1 MFLVKKISVVIVVLI
16 CFLACSQE
24 SFIKL
29 QKKAQEQEN
38 DGSKRPS
45 YVDSDYEVFSETIF
59 LQNMVYQPIEER
71 NAFFQLTKDGDDSF
85 NPETSV
91 ILLNEPSDNNEK
103 NPPLYQNDPNNNAN
117 NEKNPPL
124 YQNDPNNNANNEKNP
139 PLYQNDPNNN
149 ANNEKSP
156 FLYKPKRKAK
166 NPKLIEYS
174 QQDFYPLKN
183 GDIMMSKEGDQWLIE
198 IKSKALK
205 RFLKDQNDKDRQI
218 QTFTFNDTKTQIAQ
232 FKGKISSYV
241 YTTNDSDLSLRPFY
255 ESFLLEKKSDDLYM
269 VDKALDAIEVSKC
282 QMVLKKHSTD
292 KLDSQ
297 HKAISIDLDFK
308 KERFKSDTELFLECQ
323 S

>member
-1 MFLVKKISVVIVVLI
+1 MFLVKKIGVVIMILI

-24 SFIKL
+24 RFIKI

-59 LQNMVYQPIEER
+59 LQNMVYQPKEER
-71 NAFFQLTKDGDDSF
+71 DSFAQLTKDENDSF

-117 NEKNPPL
+117 NEKNP
-124 YQNDPNNNANNEKNP
+124 
-139 PLYQNDPNNN
+139 
-149 ANNEKSP
+149 

-174 QQDFYPLKN
+174 QQNFYPLKD
-183 GDIMMSKEGDQWLIE
+183 GDIVMSKEGDQWLIE

-241 YTTNDSDLSLRPFY
+241 YTTNNSDLSLRPFY

-269 VDKALDAIEVSKC
+269 VDKALDAIEISKC

>member
-1 MFLVKKISVVIVVLI
+1 MILI

-24 SFIKL
+24 RFIKL

-71 NAFFQLTKDGDDSF
+71 NALAQLTKDGDDSF

-91 ILLNEPSDNNEK
+91 ILLNEPSDNDTK
-103 NPPLYQNDPNNNAN
+103 NPPLYQNESNNNTAN
-117 NEKNPPL
+117 DDTKN
-124 YQNDPNNNANNEKNP
+124 
-139 PLYQNDPNNN
+139 
-149 ANNEKSP
+149 P
-156 FLYKPKRKAK
+156 FLYKPKRKTK

-174 QQDFYPLKN
+174 QQNFYPLKN
-183 GDIMMSKEGDQWLIE
+183 GDIIMSKEGDQWLVE

-241 YTTNDSDLSLRPFY
+241 YTTNNSDLSLRSFY
-255 ESFLLEKKSDDLYM
+255 KSFLLEKKSDDFYTIGAIG
-269 VDKALDAIEVSKC
+269 DKALDAIEISKC

>member
-1 MFLVKKISVVIVVLI
+1 MFLVKKIGVVIMILI

-24 SFIKL
+24 SFIKM

-59 LQNMVYQPIEER
+59 LQNMVYQSIEER
-71 NAFFQLTKDGDDSF
+71 NAFFQLTKDEDNSF
-85 NPETSV
+85 NPENSV
-91 ILLNEPSDNNEK
+91 ILLNEPSDNSEK
-103 NPPLYQNDPNNNAN
+103 NPPSYPNESDNNTNNAN
-117 NEKNPPL
+117 NDTKN
-124 YQNDPNNNANNEKNP
+124 
-139 PLYQNDPNNN
+139 
-149 ANNEKSP
+149 P
-156 FLYKPKRKAK
+156 FLYKPKRKTK

-183 GDIMMSKEGDQWLIE
+183 GDIIMSKEGDQWLIE
-198 IKSKALK
+198 IQSKALK

-218 QTFTFNDTKTQIAQ
+218 QTFTFNDTKTQIVQ

-255 ESFLLEKKSDDLYM
+255 ESFLLEKKSDNVYTIEN
-269 VDKALDAIEVSKC
+269 KALDTMEISKC

>member
-1 MFLVKKISVVIVVLI
+1 MVLI
-16 CFLACSQE
+16 GFLACSQE
-24 SFIKL
+24 RFIQL

-59 LQNMVYQPIEER
+59 LQNMVYQPIRER
-71 NAFFQLTKDGDDSF
+71 DAFVQPTKDGDDSF

-91 ILLNEPSDNNEK
+91 ILLDEPSDNDTK
-103 NPPLYQNDPNNNAN
+103 NPPLNQNESNNTAN
-117 NEKNPPL
+117 NDTKN
-124 YQNDPNNNANNEKNP
+124 
-139 PLYQNDPNNN
+139 
-149 ANNEKSP
+149 P
-156 FLYKPKRKAK
+156 FLYKPKRKTK
-166 NPKLIEYS
+166 DPKLIEYS
-174 QQDFYPLKN
+174 QQNFYPLKD

-241 YTTNDSDLSLRPFY
+241 YTTNNSDLSLRPFY
-255 ESFLLEKKSDDLYM
+255 ESFLLEKKSDDFYTIGAIG
-269 VDKALDAIEVSKC
+269 DKALDAIEISKC

>member
-1 MFLVKKISVVIVVLI
+1 MFLVKKIGVVIMILI

-24 SFIKL
+24 RFIKL

-59 LQNMVYQPIEER
+59 LQNMVYQPTNER
-71 NAFFQLTKDGDDSF
+71 NAFFQLTKDEDDSF

-91 ILLNEPSDNNEK
+91 ILLNEPSDNDTK
-103 NPPLYQNDPNNNAN
+103 NPPLNQNESNTNTAN
-117 NEKNPPL
+117 DDTKN
-124 YQNDPNNNANNEKNP
+124 
-139 PLYQNDPNNN
+139 
-149 ANNEKSP
+149 P
-156 FLYKPKRKAK
+156 FLYKPKRKTK

-174 QQDFYPLKN
+174 QQNFYPLKD
-183 GDIMMSKEGDQWLIE
+183 GDIVMSKEGDQWLIE
-198 IKSKALK
+198 IQSKALK

-255 ESFLLEKKSDDLYM
+255 ESFLLEKKSDDLYTIEN
-269 VDKALDAIEVSKC
+269 KALDTIEISKC

>member
-1 MFLVKKISVVIVVLI
+1 MFLVKKIGVVVVVLI
-16 CFLACSQE
+16 GFLACSQE
-24 SFIKL
+24 RFIQL

-59 LQNMVYQPIEER
+59 LQNMVHQPIKER
-71 NAFFQLTKDGDDSF
+71 DAFAQLAKDEDDSF

-91 ILLNEPSDNNEK
+91 ILLNEPSDNDTK
-103 NPPLYQNDPNNNAN
+103 NPPLNQNESNNNTASN
-117 NEKNPPL
+117 DTKN
-124 YQNDPNNNANNEKNP
+124 
-139 PLYQNDPNNN
+139 
-149 ANNEKSP
+149 P
-156 FLYKPKRKAK
+156 FLYKPKRKTK
-166 NPKLIEYS
+166 DPKLIEYS
-174 QQDFYPLKN
+174 QQNFYPLKD
-183 GDIMMSKEGDQWLIE
+183 GDIIMSKEGDQWLIE

-241 YTTNDSDLSLRPFY
+241 YTTNNSNLSLRPFY
-255 ESFLLEKKSDDLYM
+255 ESFLLEKKSDDFYTIGAIG
-269 VDKALDAIEVSKC
+269 DKALDAIEIQKC

>member
-1 MFLVKKISVVIVVLI
+1 MVLI
-16 CFLACSQE
+16 GFLACSQE
-24 SFIKL
+24 RFIQL

-59 LQNMVYQPIEER
+59 LQNMVHQPIKER
-71 NAFFQLTKDGDDSF
+71 DAFAQLTKDEDDSF

-91 ILLNEPSDNNEK
+91 ILLDEPSDNDTK
-103 NPPLYQNDPNNNAN
+103 NPPLNQNESSNNTASNDT
-117 NEKNPPL
+117 KN
-124 YQNDPNNNANNEKNP
+124 
-139 PLYQNDPNNN
+139 
-149 ANNEKSP
+149 P
-156 FLYKPKRKAK
+156 FLYKPKRKTK
-166 NPKLIEYS
+166 DPKLIEYS
-174 QQDFYPLKN
+174 QQNFYPLKD
-183 GDIMMSKEGDQWLIE
+183 GDIIISKEGDQWLIE

-241 YTTNDSDLSLRPFY
+241 YTTNNSDLSLRPFY

-269 VDKALDAIEVSKC
+269 IGAIGDKALDAIEIQKC

>member
-1 MFLVKKISVVIVVLI
+1 MFLVKKISVVIMILI

-24 SFIKL
+24 RFIKL

-59 LQNMVYQPIEER
+59 LQNMVYQPMEEKDSF
-71 NAFFQLTKDGDDSF
+71 AQLTKDGDDSF

-91 ILLNEPSDNNEK
+91 ILLNEPSDNDTK
-103 NPPLYQNDPNNNAN
+103 NPPLYQNESNTNTAN
-117 NEKNPPL
+117 NDTKN
-124 YQNDPNNNANNEKNP
+124 
-139 PLYQNDPNNN
+139 
-149 ANNEKSP
+149 P
-156 FLYKPKRKAK
+156 FLYKPKRKTK

-174 QQDFYPLKN
+174 QQNFYPLKD
-183 GDIMMSKEGDQWLIE
+183 GDIVMSKEGDQWLIE

-205 RFLKDQNDKDRQI
+205 RFLKNQNDKDRQI

-241 YTTNDSDLSLRPFY
+241 YTTNNSDLSLRPFY
-255 ESFLLEKKSDDLYM
+255 KSFLLEKKSDDFYTIGAIG
-269 VDKALDAIEVSKC
+269 DKALDAIEISKC

>member
-1 MFLVKKISVVIVVLI
+1 MILI

-71 NAFFQLTKDGDDSF
+71 NAFFQLTNDEDNDPK
-85 NPETSV
+85 ETPL

-103 NPPLYQNDPNNNAN
+103 NPPLYPNDPHNNTNNAN
-117 NEKNPPL
+117 NDTKN
-124 YQNDPNNNANNEKNP
+124 
-139 PLYQNDPNNN
+139 
-149 ANNEKSP
+149 P

-183 GDIMMSKEGDQWLIE
+183 GDIIMSKEGDQWLIE

-255 ESFLLEKKSDDLYM
+255 ESFLLEKKSDDLYTIG
-269 VDKALDAIEVSKC
+269 DKALDAIEISKC

>member
-1 MFLVKKISVVIVVLI
+1 MILV

-24 SFIKL
+24 RFIKL

-38 DGSKRPS
+38 DGSQRPS

-71 NAFFQLTKDGDDSF
+71 NAFFQLTRDEYDSF

-117 NEKNPPL
+117 NEKNP
-124 YQNDPNNNANNEKNP
+124 
-139 PLYQNDPNNN
+139 
-149 ANNEKSP
+149 
-156 FLYKPKRKAK
+156 FLYKPKRKTK

-174 QQDFYPLKN
+174 QQNFYPLKD

-241 YTTNDSDLSLRPFY
+241 YTTNNSDLSLRPFY
-255 ESFLLEKKSDDLYM
+255 ESFLLEKKSDDLYTIG
-269 VDKALDAIEVSKC
+269 DKALDAIEIQKC

-308 KERFKSDTELFLECQ
+308 KERFKSDTELFLECLKE

>member
-1 MFLVKKISVVIVVLI
+1 MVLI
-16 CFLACSQE
+16 GFLACSQE
-24 SFIKL
+24 RFIQL

-59 LQNMVYQPIEER
+59 LQNMVHQPIKER
-71 NAFFQLTKDGDDSF
+71 DAFAQLTKDGDDSFNPSF

-91 ILLNEPSDNNEK
+91 ILLNEPSDNDTK
-103 NPPLYQNDPNNNAN
+103 NPPLNQNESNTNTAN
-117 NEKNPPL
+117 NDVKN
-124 YQNDPNNNANNEKNP
+124 
-139 PLYQNDPNNN
+139 
-149 ANNEKSP
+149 P
-156 FLYKPKRKAK
+156 FLYKPKRKTK
-166 NPKLIEYS
+166 DPKLIEYS
-174 QQDFYPLKN
+174 QQNFYPLKD
-183 GDIMMSKEGDQWLIE
+183 GDIVMSKEGDQWLIE

-241 YTTNDSDLSLRPFY
+241 YTTNNSDLSLRPFY
-255 ESFLLEKKSDDLYM
+255 ESFLLEKKSDDFYTIGAIG
-269 VDKALDAIEVSKC
+269 DKALDAIEIQKC

>member
-1 MFLVKKISVVIVVLI
+1 MFLVKKIGVVVVVLI
-16 CFLACSQE
+16 GFLACSQE
-24 SFIKL
+24 RFIQL

-59 LQNMVYQPIEER
+59 LQNMVHQPIKER
-71 NAFFQLTKDGDDSF
+71 DAFAQLTKDGDDSF

-91 ILLNEPSDNNEK
+91 ILLNEPSDNDTK
-103 NPPLYQNDPNNNAN
+103 NPPLNQNESNNNTASN
-117 NEKNPPL
+117 DTKN
-124 YQNDPNNNANNEKNP
+124 
-139 PLYQNDPNNN
+139 
-149 ANNEKSP
+149 P
-156 FLYKPKRKAK
+156 FLYKPKRKTK
-166 NPKLIEYS
+166 DPKLIEYS
-174 QQDFYPLKN
+174 QQNFYPLKD
-183 GDIMMSKEGDQWLIE
+183 GDIVMSKEGDQWLIE

-241 YTTNDSDLSLRPFY
+241 YTTNNSNLSLRPFY
-255 ESFLLEKKSDDLYM
+255 ESFLLEKKSDDLYTIGA
-269 VDKALDAIEVSKC
+269 DKALDAIEIQKC

>member
-1 MFLVKKISVVIVVLI
+1 MFLVKKIGVVVVVLI
-16 CFLACSQE
+16 GFLACSQE
-24 SFIKL
+24 RFIQL

-59 LQNMVYQPIEER
+59 LQNMVHQPIKER
-71 NAFFQLTKDGDDSF
+71 DAFAQLTKDEDDSF
-85 NPETSV
+85 NSETSV
-91 ILLNEPSDNNEK
+91 ILLNEPSDNDTK
-103 NPPLYQNDPNNNAN
+103 NPPLNQNESSNNTASNDT
-117 NEKNPPL
+117 KN
-124 YQNDPNNNANNEKNP
+124 
-139 PLYQNDPNNN
+139 
-149 ANNEKSP
+149 P
-156 FLYKPKRKAK
+156 FLYKPKRKTK
-166 NPKLIEYS
+166 DPKLIEYS
-174 QQDFYPLKN
+174 QQNFYPLKD

-198 IKSKALK
+198 IKSKSLK

-241 YTTNDSDLSLRPFY
+241 YTTNNSDLSLRPFY
-255 ESFLLEKKSDDLYM
+255 ESFLLEKKSDDLYTIG
-269 VDKALDAIEVSKC
+269 DKALDTIEVSKC

-323 S
+323 N

>member
-1 MFLVKKISVVIVVLI
+1 MFLVKRIGVVIMVLI

-24 SFIKL
+24 RFIKL

-71 NAFFQLTKDGDDSF
+71 DSFAQLTKDENDSF

-91 ILLNEPSDNNEK
+91 ILLNEPSDNDTK
-103 NPPLYQNDPNNNAN
+103 NPPLNQNESNTNTAN
-117 NEKNPPL
+117 DDTKN
-124 YQNDPNNNANNEKNP
+124 
-139 PLYQNDPNNN
+139 
-149 ANNEKSP
+149 P
-156 FLYKPKRKAK
+156 FLYKPKRKTK

-174 QQDFYPLKN
+174 QQNFYPLKD
-183 GDIMMSKEGDQWLIE
+183 GDIVMSKEGDQWLIE

-205 RFLKDQNDKDRQI
+205 RFLRDQNDKDRQI

-241 YTTNDSDLSLRPFY
+241 YTTNNSDLSLRPFY
-255 ESFLLEKKSDDLYM
+255 ESFLLEKKSDNLYTIG
-269 VDKALDAIEVSKC
+269 DKALDAIEISKC

>member
-1 MFLVKKISVVIVVLI
+1 MVLI
-16 CFLACSQE
+16 GFLACSQE
-24 SFIKL
+24 RFIKL

-71 NAFFQLTKDGDDSF
+71 NAFFQLTKDENDSF

-91 ILLNEPSDNNEK
+91 ILLNEPSGNDTK
-103 NPPLYQNDPNNNAN
+103 NPPLYQNESNTNTAN
-117 NEKNPPL
+117 NDTKN
-124 YQNDPNNNANNEKNP
+124 
-139 PLYQNDPNNN
+139 
-149 ANNEKSP
+149 P
-156 FLYKPKRKAK
+156 FLYKPKRKTK
-166 NPKLIEYS
+166 DPKLIEYS
-174 QQDFYPLKN
+174 QQNFYPLKD
-183 GDIMMSKEGDQWLIE
+183 GDIIMSKEGDQWLVE

-241 YTTNDSDLSLRPFY
+241 YTTNNSDLSLRPFY
-255 ESFLLEKKSDDLYM
+255 ESFLLEKKSDDLYTIG
-269 VDKALDAIEVSKC
+269 DKALDAIEISKC

>member
-1 MFLVKKISVVIVVLI
+1 MFLVKKIGVVIMILI

-38 DGSKRPS
+38 DGSKRPN

-59 LQNMVYQPIEER
+59 LQNMVYQPIEET
-71 NAFFQLTKDGDDSF
+71 NAFFQLTNDEDNDPK
-85 NPETSV
+85 ETPL

-103 NPPLYQNDPNNNAN
+103 NPPLYPNESHNNTAN
-117 NEKNPPL
+117 NDTKN
-124 YQNDPNNNANNEKNP
+124 
-139 PLYQNDPNNN
+139 
-149 ANNEKSP
+149 P
-156 FLYKPKRKAK
+156 FLYKKRKAK

-183 GDIMMSKEGDQWLIE
+183 GDIIMSKEGDQWLIE

-232 FKGKISSYV
+232 FKGKISSYI

-255 ESFLLEKKSDDLYM
+255 ESFLLEKKSDDLYTIG
-269 VDKALDAIEVSKC
+269 DKALDAIEISKC

-297 HKAISIDLDFK
+297 HKAISINLDFK

>member
-1 MFLVKKISVVIVVLI
+1 MFLVKKIGVVVVVLI

-24 SFIKL
+24 RFIQL

-59 LQNMVYQPIEER
+59 LKNMVYQPTEER
-71 NAFFQLTKDGDDSF
+71 DSFAQLTKDEDDSF
-85 NPETSV
+85 NHETPL
-91 ILLNEPSDNNEK
+91 ILLNEPSDNDTK
-103 NPPLYQNDPNNNAN
+103 NSPLYQNESNNNTAN
-117 NEKNPPL
+117 N
-124 YQNDPNNNANNEKNP
+124 DT
-139 PLYQNDPNNN
+139 
-149 ANNEKSP
+149 KSP
-156 FLYKPKRKAK
+156 FLYKPKRKTK

-174 QQDFYPLKN
+174 QQNFYPLKD

-241 YTTNDSDLSLRPFY
+241 YTTTNSGLSLRPFY
-255 ESFLLEKKSDDLYM
+255 ESFLLEKKSDDLYTIG
-269 VDKALDAIEVSKC
+269 DKALDTIEISKC

-308 KERFKSDTELFLECQ
+308 KERFKSDMELFLECLKE

>member
-1 MFLVKKISVVIVVLI
+1 MFLVKKIGVVVVVLI
-16 CFLACSQE
+16 GFLACSQE
-24 SFIKL
+24 RFIQL

-59 LQNMVYQPIEER
+59 LQNMVHQPIKER
-71 NAFFQLTKDGDDSF
+71 DAFAQLAKDEDDSF

-91 ILLNEPSDNNEK
+91 ILLNEPSDNDTK
-103 NPPLYQNDPNNNAN
+103 NPPLNQNESNNNTAN
-117 NEKNPPL
+117 NDTKN
-124 YQNDPNNNANNEKNP
+124 
-139 PLYQNDPNNN
+139 
-149 ANNEKSP
+149 P
-156 FLYKPKRKAK
+156 FLYKPKRKTK
-166 NPKLIEYS
+166 DPKLIEYS
-174 QQDFYPLKN
+174 QQNFYPLKD
-183 GDIMMSKEGDQWLIE
+183 GDIVMSKEGDQWLIE

-241 YTTNDSDLSLRPFY
+241 YTTNNSNLSLRPFY
-255 ESFLLEKKSDDLYM
+255 ESFLLEKKSDDFYTIGAIG
-269 VDKALDAIEVSKC
+269 DKALDAIEIHKC

>member
-1 MFLVKKISVVIVVLI
+1 MFLVKKIGVVIVVLI
-16 CFLACSQE
+16 GFLACSQE
-24 SFIKL
+24 RFIQL

-59 LQNMVYQPIEER
+59 LKNMVYQPKEER
-71 NAFFQLTKDGDDSF
+71 DSFAQLTKDGDDSF

-91 ILLNEPSDNNEK
+91 ILLNEPSDNDTK
-103 NPPLYQNDPNNNAN
+103 NPPLYQSESNNNTAN
-117 NEKNPPL
+117 NDTKN
-124 YQNDPNNNANNEKNP
+124 
-139 PLYQNDPNNN
+139 
-149 ANNEKSP
+149 P
-156 FLYKPKRKAK
+156 FLYKPKRKTK
-166 NPKLIEYS
+166 DPKLIEYS
-174 QQDFYPLKN
+174 QQNFYPLKD

-241 YTTNDSDLSLRPFY
+241 YTTNNSDLSLRPFY
-255 ESFLLEKKSDDLYM
+255 ESFLLEKKSDDFYTIG
-269 VDKALDAIEVSKC
+269 DKALDAIEISKC

-308 KERFKSDTELFLECQ
+308 KERFKSDIKLFLECQ
-323 S
+323 N

>member
-1 MFLVKKISVVIVVLI
+1 MFLVKKIGVVVVVLI
-16 CFLACSQE
+16 GFLACSQE
-24 SFIKL
+24 RFIQL

-59 LQNMVYQPIEER
+59 LQNMVYQPMEER
-71 NAFFQLTKDGDDSF
+71 DSFAQLTKDGDDSF

-91 ILLNEPSDNNEK
+91 ILLNEPSDNDTK
-103 NPPLYQNDPNNNAN
+103 N
-117 NEKNPPL
+117 
-124 YQNDPNNNANNEKNP
+124 
-139 PLYQNDPNNN
+139 
-149 ANNEKSP
+149 P
-156 FLYKPKRKAK
+156 FLYKPKRKTK
-166 NPKLIEYS
+166 DPKLIEYS
-174 QQDFYPLKN
+174 QQNFYPLKD
-183 GDIMMSKEGDQWLIE
+183 GDIIMSKEGDQWLIE

-241 YTTNDSDLSLRPFY
+241 YTTNNSNLSLRPFY

-269 VDKALDAIEVSKC
+269 IGAIGDKALDVIEIQKC

-323 S
+323 N

>member
-1 MFLVKKISVVIVVLI
+1 MFLVKKISVVVVVLI
-16 CFLACSQE
+16 GFLACSQE
-24 SFIKL
+24 RFIKL

-59 LQNMVYQPIEER
+59 LQNMVYQPTNER
-71 NAFFQLTKDGDDSF
+71 NAFFQLTKDGNDSF

-91 ILLNEPSDNNEK
+91 ILLNEPSD
-103 NPPLYQNDPNNNAN
+103 
-117 NEKNPPL
+117 
-124 YQNDPNNNANNEKNP
+124 NNEKNP

-174 QQDFYPLKN
+174 QQNFYPLKD
-183 GDIMMSKEGDQWLIE
+183 GDIVMSKEGDQWLIE

-255 ESFLLEKKSDDLYM
+255 ESFLLEKKSDNVYTIG
-269 VDKALDAIEVSKC
+269 DKALDTIEISKC

>member
-1 MFLVKKISVVIVVLI
+1 MFLVKKIGVVVVVLI
-16 CFLACSQE
+16 GFLACSQE
-24 SFIKL
+24 RFIQL

-59 LQNMVYQPIEER
+59 LQNMVYQPIKER
-71 NAFFQLTKDGDDSF
+71 DAFVQLTKDGDDSF

-91 ILLNEPSDNNEK
+91 ILLDEPSDNDTK
-103 NPPLYQNDPNNNAN
+103 SPPLNQNESNNNTASN
-117 NEKNPPL
+117 DTKN
-124 YQNDPNNNANNEKNP
+124 
-139 PLYQNDPNNN
+139 
-149 ANNEKSP
+149 P
-156 FLYKPKRKAK
+156 FLYKPKRKTK
-166 NPKLIEYS
+166 DPKLIEYS
-174 QQDFYPLKN
+174 QQNFYPLKD
-183 GDIMMSKEGDQWLIE
+183 GDIVMSKEGDQWLIE

-241 YTTNDSDLSLRPFY
+241 YTTNNSNLSLRPFY
-255 ESFLLEKKSDDLYM
+255 ESFLLEKKSDDLYTM
-269 VDKALDAIEVSKC
+269 IGDKALDAIEIQKC

>member
-1 MFLVKKISVVIVVLI
+1 MFLVKKIGVVVVVLI
-16 CFLACSQE
+16 GFLACSQE
-24 SFIKL
+24 RFIQL

-59 LQNMVYQPIEER
+59 LQNMVYQPIKER
-71 NAFFQLTKDGDDSF
+71 DAFAQLTKDEDDSF
-85 NPETSV
+85 NYETSV
-91 ILLNEPSDNNEK
+91 ILLNEPSDNDTK
-103 NPPLYQNDPNNNAN
+103 NPPLNQNESNTNTAN
-117 NEKNPPL
+117 NDIKN
-124 YQNDPNNNANNEKNP
+124 
-139 PLYQNDPNNN
+139 
-149 ANNEKSP
+149 P
-156 FLYKPKRKAK
+156 FLYKPKRKTK
-166 NPKLIEYS
+166 DPKLIEYS
-174 QQDFYPLKN
+174 QQNFYPLKD
-183 GDIMMSKEGDQWLIE
+183 GDIVMSKEGDQWLIE

-205 RFLKDQNDKDRQI
+205 RFLRDQNDKDRQI
-218 QTFTFNDTKTQIAQ
+218 QTFTFNNTKTQIAQ

-241 YTTNDSDLSLRPFY
+241 YTTNNSNLSLRPFY
-255 ESFLLEKKSDDLYM
+255 ESFLLEKKSDDFYTIGAIG
-269 VDKALDAIEVSKC
+269 DKALDAIEIHKC

>member
-1 MFLVKKISVVIVVLI
+1 MILI

-24 SFIKL
+24 RFIKL

-38 DGSKRPS
+38 DGSQRPS

-71 NAFFQLTKDGDDSF
+71 NAFFQLTKDEYDSF

-117 NEKNPPL
+117 NEKNP
-124 YQNDPNNNANNEKNP
+124 
-139 PLYQNDPNNN
+139 
-149 ANNEKSP
+149 
-156 FLYKPKRKAK
+156 FLYKPKRKTK

-174 QQDFYPLKN
+174 QQNFYPLKD
-183 GDIMMSKEGDQWLIE
+183 GDIVMSKEGDQWLVE
-198 IKSKALK
+198 IQSKALK

-241 YTTNDSDLSLRPFY
+241 YTTNNSDLSLRPFY
-255 ESFLLEKKSDDLYM
+255 KSFLLEKKSDDFYTIGA
-269 VDKALDAIEVSKC
+269 DKALDAIEISKC

>member
-1 MFLVKKISVVIVVLI
+1 MVLI
-16 CFLACSQE
+16 GFLACSQE
-24 SFIKL
+24 RFIQL

-59 LQNMVYQPIEER
+59 LKNMVYQPTRER
-71 NAFFQLTKDGDDSF
+71 DAFVQPTKDGDDSF
-85 NPETSV
+85 NSETSV
-91 ILLNEPSDNNEK
+91 ILLDEPSDNDTK
-103 NPPLYQNDPNNNAN
+103 NPPLNQNESSNNTAN
-117 NEKNPPL
+117 NDTKN
-124 YQNDPNNNANNEKNP
+124 
-139 PLYQNDPNNN
+139 
-149 ANNEKSP
+149 P
-156 FLYKPKRKAK
+156 FLYKPKRKTK
-166 NPKLIEYS
+166 DPKLIEYS
-174 QQDFYPLKN
+174 QQNFYPLKD
-183 GDIMMSKEGDQWLIE
+183 GDIVMSKEGNQWLIE

-205 RFLKDQNDKDRQI
+205 RFLKDQNNKDRQI

-241 YTTNDSDLSLRPFY
+241 YTTNNSNLSLRPFY
-255 ESFLLEKKSDDLYM
+255 ESFLLEKKSDDLYTIG
-269 VDKALDAIEVSKC
+269 DKALDAIEIQKC

>member
-1 MFLVKKISVVIVVLI
+1 MFLVKKIGVVIMILV

-24 SFIKL
+24 SFIKM

-59 LQNMVYQPIEER
+59 LQNMVYQPMEER
-71 NAFFQLTKDGDDSF
+71 NAFFQLTKDEDNSF

-91 ILLNEPSDNNEK
+91 ILLNEPSDNDTK

-117 NEKNPPL
+117 NEKN
-124 YQNDPNNNANNEKNP
+124 
-139 PLYQNDPNNN
+139 
-149 ANNEKSP
+149 P

-174 QQDFYPLKN
+174 QQNFYPLKD
-183 GDIMMSKEGDQWLIE
+183 GDIIMSKEGDQWLIE

-255 ESFLLEKKSDDLYM
+255 ESFLLEKKSDDLYTIG
-269 VDKALDAIEVSKC
+269 DKALDAIEISKC

-308 KERFKSDTELFLECQ
+308 KERFKSDTELFLECLKE

>member
-1 MFLVKKISVVIVVLI
+1 MFLVKKIGVVVVVLI
-16 CFLACSQE
+16 GFLACSQE

-59 LQNMVYQPIEER
+59 LQNMVHQPIKER
-71 NAFFQLTKDGDDSF
+71 DAFAQLTKDGNDSFDLSF

-91 ILLNEPSDNNEK
+91 ILLNEPSDNDTK
-103 NPPLYQNDPNNNAN
+103 NPPLNQNESNNNTAN
-117 NEKNPPL
+117 NDTKN
-124 YQNDPNNNANNEKNP
+124 
-139 PLYQNDPNNN
+139 
-149 ANNEKSP
+149 P
-156 FLYKPKRKAK
+156 FLYKPKRKTK
-166 NPKLIEYS
+166 DPKLIEYS
-174 QQDFYPLKN
+174 QQNFYPLKN
-183 GDIMMSKEGDQWLIE
+183 GDIIMSKEGDQWLIE

-241 YTTNDSDLSLRPFY
+241 YTTNNSNLSLRPFY
-255 ESFLLEKKSDDLYM
+255 ESFLLEKKSDDFYTIGAIG
-269 VDKALDAIEVSKC
+269 DKTLDTIEISKC

>member
-1 MFLVKKISVVIVVLI
+1 MFLVKKIGVVVVVLI
-16 CFLACSQE
+16 GFLACSQE
-24 SFIKL
+24 RFIQL

-59 LQNMVYQPIEER
+59 LQNMVHQPIKER
-71 NAFFQLTKDGDDSF
+71 DAFAQLTKDEDDSF

-91 ILLNEPSDNNEK
+91 ILLDEPSDNDIK
-103 NPPLYQNDPNNNAN
+103 NPPLNQNESNNNTAN
-117 NEKNPPL
+117 NDTKN
-124 YQNDPNNNANNEKNP
+124 
-139 PLYQNDPNNN
+139 
-149 ANNEKSP
+149 P
-156 FLYKPKRKAK
+156 FLYKPKRKTK
-166 NPKLIEYS
+166 DPKLIEYS
-174 QQDFYPLKN
+174 QQNFYPLKD
-183 GDIMMSKEGDQWLIE
+183 GDIVMSKEGDQWLIE
-198 IKSKALK
+198 IKSKSLK

-241 YTTNDSDLSLRPFY
+241 YTTNNSNLSLRPFY
-255 ESFLLEKKSDDLYM
+255 ESFLLEKKSDDFYM
-269 VDKALDAIEVSKC
+269 IGAIGDKALDAIEIHKC

>member
-1 MFLVKKISVVIVVLI
+1 MILI

-24 SFIKL
+24 RFIQL
-29 QKKAQEQEN
+29 QKKVQEQEN
-38 DGSKRPS
+38 DGSQRPS

-59 LQNMVYQPIEER
+59 LQNMVYQPTEER
-71 NAFFQLTKDGDDSF
+71 DSFAQLTKDENDSF

-103 NPPLYQNDPNNNAN
+103 NPL
-117 NEKNPPL
+117 
-124 YQNDPNNNANNEKNP
+124 
-139 PLYQNDPNNN
+139 LYQNDPNNN

-156 FLYKPKRKAK
+156 FLYKPKRKTK

-174 QQDFYPLKN
+174 QQDFYPLKD
-183 GDIMMSKEGDQWLIE
+183 GDIMMSKERDQWLVE

-269 VDKALDAIEVSKC
+269 VDKALDTIEISKC

>member
-1 MFLVKKISVVIVVLI
+1 MILI

-24 SFIKL
+24 RFIKL

-38 DGSKRPS
+38 DGSQRPS

-71 NAFFQLTKDGDDSF
+71 NAFFQLTKDENDSF

-117 NEKNPPL
+117 NEKNP
-124 YQNDPNNNANNEKNP
+124 
-139 PLYQNDPNNN
+139 
-149 ANNEKSP
+149 
-156 FLYKPKRKAK
+156 FLYKPKRKTK

-174 QQDFYPLKN
+174 QQNFYPLKN
-183 GDIMMSKEGDQWLIE
+183 GDIIMSKEGDQWLVE

-241 YTTNDSDLSLRPFY
+241 YTTNNSDLSLRPFY
-255 ESFLLEKKSDDLYM
+255 ESFLLEKKSDDFYTIGAIG
-269 VDKALDAIEVSKC
+269 DKALDAIEISKC

>member
-1 MFLVKKISVVIVVLI
+1 MILI

-24 SFIKL
+24 RFIKL

-45 YVDSDYEVFSETIF
+45 YVDSDHEVFSETIF
-59 LQNMVYQPIEER
+59 LQNMVYQPIEEKDSF
-71 NAFFQLTKDGDDSF
+71 AQLTKDGNDSF

-117 NEKNPPL
+117 NEKNP
-124 YQNDPNNNANNEKNP
+124 
-139 PLYQNDPNNN
+139 
-149 ANNEKSP
+149 
-156 FLYKPKRKAK
+156 FLYKPKRKTK

-174 QQDFYPLKN
+174 QQNFYPLKN
-183 GDIMMSKEGDQWLIE
+183 GDIIMSKEGDQWLVE

-255 ESFLLEKKSDDLYM
+255 ESFLLEKKSDDLYTIGAIG
-269 VDKALDAIEVSKC
+269 DKALDTIEISKC

>member
-1 MFLVKKISVVIVVLI
+1 MFLVKKIGVVIAVLM

-24 SFIKL
+24 RFIQL
-29 QKKAQEQEN
+29 QKKAQDQEN

-59 LQNMVYQPIEER
+59 LKNMVYQPMEER
-71 NAFFQLTKDGDDSF
+71 DSFAQLTKDEDDSF

-91 ILLNEPSDNNEK
+91 ILLNEPSDNDTK
-103 NPPLYQNDPNNNAN
+103 NPPLNQNESNNNTAN
-117 NEKNPPL
+117 NDVKN
-124 YQNDPNNNANNEKNP
+124 
-139 PLYQNDPNNN
+139 
-149 ANNEKSP
+149 P
-156 FLYKPKRKAK
+156 FLYKPKRKTK
-166 NPKLIEYS
+166 DPKLIEYS
-174 QQDFYPLKN
+174 QQNFYPLKD

-241 YTTNDSDLSLRPFY
+241 YTTNNSNLSLRPFY
-255 ESFLLEKKSDDLYM
+255 ESFLLEKKSDDFYTIGAIG
-269 VDKALDAIEVSKC
+269 DKALDAIEIQKC

>member
-1 MFLVKKISVVIVVLI
+1 MFLVKKIGVVVVVLI
-16 CFLACSQE
+16 GFLACSQE
-24 SFIKL
+24 RFIQL

-59 LQNMVYQPIEER
+59 LKNMVYQPIKER
-71 NAFFQLTKDGDDSF
+71 DAFVQPTKDEDDSF

-91 ILLNEPSDNNEK
+91 ILLNEPSDNDTK
-103 NPPLYQNDPNNNAN
+103 NPPLNQNESNNNA
-117 NEKNPPL
+117 
-124 YQNDPNNNANNEKNP
+124 ANNDTKN
-139 PLYQNDPNNN
+139 L
-149 ANNEKSP
+149 
-156 FLYKPKRKAK
+156 FLYKPKRKTK
-166 NPKLIEYS
+166 DPKLIEYS
-174 QQDFYPLKN
+174 QQNFYPLKD
-183 GDIMMSKEGDQWLIE
+183 GDIVMSKEGDQWLIE
-198 IKSKALK
+198 IKSKSLK

-241 YTTNDSDLSLRPFY
+241 YTTNNSDLSLRPFY
-255 ESFLLEKKSDDLYM
+255 ESFLLEKKSDDFYM
-269 VDKALDAIEVSKC
+269 IGAIGDKALDAIEIQKC

>member
-1 MFLVKKISVVIVVLI
+1 MILI

-24 SFIKL
+24 RFIKL

-38 DGSKRPS
+38 DGSQRPS

-71 NAFFQLTKDGDDSF
+71 NAFFQLTNDEDN
-85 NPETSV
+85 NPKETSV

-103 NPPLYQNDPNNNAN
+103 NPPLNPNESNTNTAN
-117 NEKNPPL
+117 NDTKN
-124 YQNDPNNNANNEKNP
+124 
-139 PLYQNDPNNN
+139 
-149 ANNEKSP
+149 P

-174 QQDFYPLKN
+174 QQNFYPLKD
-183 GDIMMSKEGDQWLIE
+183 GDIVMSKEGDQWLIE

-269 VDKALDAIEVSKC
+269 VDKALDAIEISKC

-308 KERFKSDTELFLECQ
+308 KERFKSDTELFLECLKE

>member
-1 MFLVKKISVVIVVLI
+1 MFLVKKIGVVVVVLI
-16 CFLACSQE
+16 GFLACSQE
-24 SFIKL
+24 RFIQL

-59 LQNMVYQPIEER
+59 LKNMVHQPIKER
-71 NAFFQLTKDGDDSF
+71 DAFVQPTKDGDDSFNPSF

-91 ILLNEPSDNNEK
+91 ILLNEPSDNDTK
-103 NPPLYQNDPNNNAN
+103 NPPLNQNESNNNTASN
-117 NEKNPPL
+117 DTKN
-124 YQNDPNNNANNEKNP
+124 
-139 PLYQNDPNNN
+139 
-149 ANNEKSP
+149 P
-156 FLYKPKRKAK
+156 FLYKPKRKTK
-166 NPKLIEYS
+166 DPKLIEYS
-174 QQDFYPLKN
+174 QQNFYPLKD

-205 RFLKDQNDKDRQI
+205 RFLKDQNGKDRQI

-241 YTTNDSDLSLRPFY
+241 YTTNNSDLSLRPFY
-255 ESFLLEKKSDDLYM
+255 ESFLLEKKSDNLYTIG
-269 VDKALDAIEVSKC
+269 DKALDAIEISKC

-323 S
+323 N

>member
-1 MFLVKKISVVIVVLI
+1 MFLVKKISVVIMILI

-24 SFIKL
+24 RFIKL

-59 LQNMVYQPIEER
+59 LQNMVYQPKEER
-71 NAFFQLTKDGDDSF
+71 DSFAQLTKDEDSFF

-117 NEKNPPL
+117 NEK
-124 YQNDPNNNANNEKNP
+124 
-139 PLYQNDPNNN
+139 
-149 ANNEKSP
+149 SP
-156 FLYKPKRKAK
+156 FLYKPKRKTK

-174 QQDFYPLKN
+174 QQNFYPLKN

-255 ESFLLEKKSDDLYM
+255 ESFLLEKKSDDFYTIGAIG
-269 VDKALDAIEVSKC
+269 DKALDAIEISKC

>member
-1 MFLVKKISVVIVVLI
+1 MFLVKKIGVVIMILV

-24 SFIKL
+24 SFIKM

-71 NAFFQLTKDGDDSF
+71 NAFFQLTKDEDNSF
-85 NPETSV
+85 NPENSV
-91 ILLNEPSDNNEK
+91 ILLNEPSDNDTK
-103 NPPLYQNDPNNNAN
+103 NPPSYPNDPNNN
-117 NEKNPPL
+117 
-124 YQNDPNNNANNEKNP
+124 DNNANNVKN
-139 PLYQNDPNNN
+139 
-149 ANNEKSP
+149 P
-156 FLYKPKRKAK
+156 FLYKPKRKTK

-183 GDIMMSKEGDQWLIE
+183 GDIIMSKEGDQWLVE
-198 IKSKALK
+198 IQSKALK

-255 ESFLLEKKSDDLYM
+255 ESFLLEKKSDNVYTIEN
-269 VDKALDAIEVSKC
+269 KALDTMEISKC

-308 KERFKSDTELFLECQ
+308 KERFKSDTELFLECLKE

>member
-1 MFLVKKISVVIVVLI
+1 MFLVKKIGVVIVVLI
-16 CFLACSQE
+16 GFLACSQE
-24 SFIKL
+24 RFIQL

-59 LQNMVYQPIEER
+59 LKNMVYQPIKER
-71 NAFFQLTKDGDDSF
+71 DAFIQPTKDGDDSF

-91 ILLNEPSDNNEK
+91 ILLNEPSDNDTK
-103 NPPLYQNDPNNNAN
+103 NL
-117 NEKNPPL
+117 
-124 YQNDPNNNANNEKNP
+124 
-139 PLYQNDPNNN
+139 
-149 ANNEKSP
+149 
-156 FLYKPKRKAK
+156 FLYKPKRKTK
-166 NPKLIEYS
+166 DPKLIEYS
-174 QQDFYPLKN
+174 QQNFYPLKD
-183 GDIMMSKEGDQWLIE
+183 GDIMMSKEGDQWLIK

-241 YTTNDSDLSLRPFY
+241 YTTNNSDLSLRPFY
-255 ESFLLEKKSDDLYM
+255 ESFLLEKKSDDFYM
-269 VDKALDAIEVSKC
+269 IGAIGDKALDAIEIQKC

>member
-1 MFLVKKISVVIVVLI
+1 MFLVKKIGVVIAVLM

-24 SFIKL
+24 RFIQL

-59 LQNMVYQPIEER
+59 LKNMVYQPTEER
-71 NAFFQLTKDGDDSF
+71 DFFAQLTKDGDDSF
-85 NPETSV
+85 TPETSV
-91 ILLNEPSDNNEK
+91 ILLNEPSDNDTK
-103 NPPLYQNDPNNNAN
+103 NPPLYQNESNTNTAN
-117 NEKNPPL
+117 N
-124 YQNDPNNNANNEKNP
+124 DA
-139 PLYQNDPNNN
+139 
-149 ANNEKSP
+149 KSP
-156 FLYKPKRKAK
+156 FLYKPKRKTK
-166 NPKLIEYS
+166 DPKLIEYS
-174 QQDFYPLKN
+174 QQNFYPLKD
-183 GDIMMSKEGDQWLIE
+183 GDIIMSKEGDQWLIE

-241 YTTNDSDLSLRPFY
+241 YTTNNSDLSLRPFY

-269 VDKALDAIEVSKC
+269 IGAIGDKALDAIEIQKC